1 MDTPTTERAQSA
13 DIQPVAAARDT
24 LRMRV
29 TSIRYAAADINL
41 YEMRPVDKTALPRVE
56 PGAHI
61 DVHLPNGIM
70 RQYSLVTAD
79 GDCGAYVVGIKRDR
93 ASRGGSA
100 FMHDKLRVGQ
110 TLDVG
115 GPRNHF
121 PLDETVQHTVLIAG
135 GIGITPI
142 WAMAQRLM
150 KLGRSFELHYACRE
164 RREAAFL
171 DQLETMPQ
179 VRLHADIEHDGRPL
193 DLTAIV
199 ARAPRGAHYY
209 CCGPLPMLTA
219 YEAATASLDPACV
232 HAEYFTPKAAA
243 ACEGGYVVELHRT
256 GQTFSI
262 PEGKTIL
269 QVLRDAGVAA
279 PYSCEEGICG
289 ACQVKVMSGM
299 PDHRDSILSDRE
311 KQAGDTM
318 LICCSGSK
326 TEKLV
331 IDF

>member
-1 MDTPTTERAQSA
+1 MDMTVTEPVHSA
-13 DIQPVAAARDT
+13 GSGADGAIS
-24 LRMRV
+24 MRL
-29 TSIRYAAADINL
+29 TSVRYAADEINL
-41 YEMRPVDKTALPRVE
+41 YEMRRPDNGMLPAAA

-79 GDCGAYVVGIKRDR
+79 GDPRAYVIGIKRDR

-100 FMHDKLRVGQ
+100 FIHDRLRVGQ
-110 TLDVG
+110 TLNVG
-115 GPRNHF
+115 GPRNNF
-121 PLDETVQHTVLIAG
+121 PLLETAEHTVLVAG

-142 WAMAQRLM
+142 WAMAQRLQ

-171 DQLETMPQ
+171 DQLESMPQ
-179 VRLHADIEHDGRPL
+179 AHLHVDTEHAGRPL
-193 DLTAIV
+193 DIAAIV
-199 ARAPRGAHYY
+199 AGAPQGAHYY
-209 CCGPLPMLTA
+209 CCGPLPMLDA
-219 YEAATASLDPACV
+219 YEAATASLDPEQV

-256 GQTFSI
+256 GQTFAI

-269 QVLRDAGVAA
+269 QVLREGGVAA

-289 ACQVKVMSGM
+289 A
-299 PDHRDSILSDRE
+299 
-311 KQAGDTM
+311 
-318 LICCSGSK
+318 
-326 TEKLV
+326 
-331 IDF
+331 

>member
-1 MDTPTTERAQSA
+1 MDMTATEPVRTA
-13 DIQPVAAARDT
+13 DAGAPGTIE
-24 LRMRV
+24 MRL
-29 TSIRYAAADINL
+29 TSIRYAADDINL
-41 YEMRPVDKTALPRVE
+41 YEMRRPDNARLPAAG

-79 GDCGAYVVGIKRDR
+79 GDPCAYVIGIKRDR
-93 ASRGGSA
+93 ASRGGSI
-100 FMHDKLRVGQ
+100 FIHDRLRVGQ
-110 TLDVG
+110 KLTVG
-115 GPRNHF
+115 GPRNNF
-121 PLDETVQHTVLIAG
+121 PLLETVGHTVLVAG

-142 WAMAQRLM
+142 WAMAQRLL
-150 KLGRSFELHYACRE
+150 KLGRSFELHYACGE

-171 DQLETMPQ
+171 EQLVAMPQ
-179 VRLHADIEHDGRPL
+179 AHLHVDAESGGRPL
-193 DLTAIV
+193 DIAAIV
-199 ARAPRGAHYY
+199 ARAPQRSHYY
-209 CCGPLPMLTA
+209 CCGPLPMLSA
-219 YEAATASLDPACV
+219 YEAATASLDAAQV
-232 HAEYFTPKAAA
+232 HAEYFMPKAQA

-256 GQTFSI
+256 GQTFAI

-269 QVLRDAGVAA
+269 QVLREGGVAA

-289 ACQVKVMSGM
+289 ACQVKVVAGT
-299 PDHRDSILSDRE
+299 PDHRDSVLSERE

-326 TEKLV
+326 SGRLV

>member
-1 MDTPTTERAQSA
+1 MDMTMTEPVHTADASA
-13 DIQPVAAARDT
+13 SGTIE
-24 LRMRV
+24 MRL
-29 TSIRYAAADINL
+29 TSIRYAADDINL
-41 YEMRPVDKTALPRVE
+41 YEMRRPDNATLPVAG

-79 GDCGAYVVGIKRDR
+79 GDPRAYVIGIKRDR
-93 ASRGGSA
+93 ASRGGSI
-100 FMHDKLRVGQ
+100 FIHDKLRVGQ
-110 TLDVG
+110 TLAVG
-115 GPRNHF
+115 APRNNF
-121 PLDETVQHTVLIAG
+121 PLLETVEHTVLVAG

-142 WAMAQRLM
+142 WAMAQRLL
-150 KLGRSFELHYACRE
+150 KLGRSFELHYACRA

-171 DQLETMPQ
+171 EQLTAMPQ
-179 VRLHADIEHDGRPL
+179 AHLHVDAESDGRPL
-193 DLTAIV
+193 DIAAIV
-199 ARAPRGAHYY
+199 ARAPQRAHYY
-209 CCGPLPMLTA
+209 CCGPLPMLSA
-219 YEAATASLDPACV
+219 YEAATIALDPAQV
-232 HAEYFTPKAAA
+232 HAEYFMPKAVA

-269 QVLRDAGVAA
+269 QVLREGGVAA

-289 ACQVKVMSGM
+289 ACQVKVVTGT
-299 PDHRDSILSDRE
+299 PDHRDSVLSERE

-326 TEKLV
+326 TERLV